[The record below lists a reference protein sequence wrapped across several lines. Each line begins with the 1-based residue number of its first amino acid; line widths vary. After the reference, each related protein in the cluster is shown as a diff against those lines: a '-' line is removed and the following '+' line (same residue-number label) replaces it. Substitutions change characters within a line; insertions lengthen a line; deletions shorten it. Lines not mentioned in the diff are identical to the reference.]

1 MKRKIKIV
9 DKKRFVISCVFVLMV
24 IILVTKLFGLII
36 NSAKGQAVLNNVA
49 LAADKDGS
57 IIVEENEFY
66 KRYTI
71 NCKKNMEKIIS
82 DEKDDF
88 FEVAVMN
95 EAIDNVNIKSEGKAQ
110 DKDISY
116 DKNENRVII
125 KFKKKFKDNN
135 YIYLDNESKK
145 KIIVLLS
152 KKEKPYNH
160 VAVLD
165 PGHGGADKGTNLKN
179 LYEKDITLKIVNY
192 AEKELIYKGCKIIKT
207 RNEDKFVPLQ
217 TIGNITNSA
226 KAEAFISVHINSNKE
241 SKYNGVTTYYYYN
254 TKEEQKGERMALANA
269 MQKELLKSDNWY
281 DRGLLKNNYAV
292 LRYSNIPAVLLEC
305 GFMSN
310 EGDRDKL
317 SKEEVLKNF
326 GNNISNGLL
335 NYLNSENNK
344 GIEYYNKS
352 NTQKNSD
359 TEKNNN
365 DKTVTPEI

>member
-1 MKRKIKIV
+1 MKKKVRIA
-9 DKKRFVISCVFVLMV
+9 DKKRFVLSCVFLLIM
-24 IILVTKLFGLII
+24 IILITKLFSCAV
-36 NSAKGQAVLNNVA
+36 NSKKGQAVINNVA

-57 IIVEENEFY
+57 ITVEENEFY

-71 NCKKNMEKIIS
+71 TCKKDMEKIMS

-88 FEVAVMN
+88 IQVAVLKD
-95 EAIDNVNIKSEGKAQ
+95 AIDNVNIKSDGKVQ

-125 KFKKKFKDNN
+125 KFKKKFKGNN

-165 PGHGGADKGTNLKN
+165 PGHGGADKGTNIKN

-207 RNEDKFVPLQ
+207 RNEDKWLELDV
-217 TIGNITNSA
+217 IANIANA
-226 KAEAFISVHINSNKE
+226 ANAEALVSVHINSNKE
-241 SKYNGVTTYYYYN
+241 SKYKGVSSYYSVTT
-254 TKEEQKGERMALANA
+254 KGEQKDVRIALAKTI
-269 MQKELLKSDNWY
+269 QKELIKSDNWY
-281 DRGLLKNNYAV
+281 DRGVLTDRLKV
-292 LRYSNIPAVLLEC
+292 LRLSNIPAVLLEC

-310 EGDRDKL
+310 EEDKDKL
-317 SKEEVLKNF
+317 TKEEVLKNF
-326 GNNISNGLL
+326 GANISNGLL

-344 GIEYYNKS
+344 GAEYYNKS
-352 NTQKNSD
+352 NTQKSTS
-359 TEKNNN
+359 TEKSNDVEKDN
-365 DKTVTPEI
+365 DKL